1 MPSFVHRVA
10 ILLYGLSISTLR
22 LPPAL
27 GPSNAP
33 VAPNEMVLQGSQ
45 PHNLN
50 LQRFKVLC
58 ICRNYSSVLSRLYWN
73 ANCRTLTSAEPS
85 RLSAHDHSLRDPST
99 PLSLSSVTTCYTRL
113 PQGMVEYVSQGLHD
127 DAKEAAVL
135 LYSPRTDTF
144 LEDMTRNADRVI
156 YFDEGRELRLGSH
169 LNFMILFGSAGGR
182 WSKIRTGIDFDTHSF
197 I

>member
-10 ILLYGLSISTLR
+10 ILLYGLSISTLC
-22 LPPAL
+22 LPPAP

-113 PQGMVEYVSQGLHD
+113 PQGMGEYVSQGLHD

-135 LYSPRTDTF
+135 LYSDGTDTF
-144 LEDMTRNADRVI
+144 LDDMTRMPTEYSTSTRSQ
-156 YFDEGRELRLGSH
+156 ELRRS
-169 LNFMILFGSAGGR
+169 LFRKLVQKRRRAR
-182 WSKIRTGIDFDTHSF
+182 PA
-197 I
+197 